1 MGVLQRRTHAVAAFL
16 DLGFRQ
22 PDKVERGQAAG
33 EMHLDRDGRR
43 VEAGERAR
51 MQDGDGHDREA

>member
-1 MGVLQRRTHAVAAFL
+1 MGVLQRGTHAVATFL

-22 PDKVERGQAAG
+22 TDKVERGQAAG

-43 VEAGERAR
+43 VEAGEGA
-51 MQDGDGHDREA
+51 